1 MAGAQPGVHA
11 LQLKPVCV
19 SDTLKKGI
27 KFVKWDDDST
37 VVTPIILRT
46 DPQGFFFYWTDQ
58 NKVREKLLVPEW
70 FFLLSVQTSITSAY
84 VPLLFWEANTTSL
97 WLIPGAQN
105 VERWKEDLVIFSH
118 VNDLM
123 ASNVCNCP
131 DSQTEQATCYYVRS
145 YLSSYVCFLEEME
158 HSFVSVYLEVIS
170 GSYNKNL
177 VFACACTRL
186 WCVIASSSV
195 DNPELLNYCPKKQS
209 ECPQNLKAMS
219 DLCQPSTYART
230 QCSLLFCSFP
240 CIN

>member
-131 DSQTEQATCYYVRS
+131 DSQARIRLQLAITLDHIYLPMFCIWKS
-145 YLSSYVCFLEEME
+145 YQG
-158 HSFVSVYLEVIS
+158 VII
-170 GSYNKNL
+170 KIL
-177 VFACACTRL
+177 
-186 WCVIASSSV
+186 
-195 DNPELLNYCPKKQS
+195 
-209 ECPQNLKAMS
+209 
-219 DLCQPSTYART
+219 
-230 QCSLLFCSFP
+230 SLLVLVQGCGA
-240 CIN
+240 